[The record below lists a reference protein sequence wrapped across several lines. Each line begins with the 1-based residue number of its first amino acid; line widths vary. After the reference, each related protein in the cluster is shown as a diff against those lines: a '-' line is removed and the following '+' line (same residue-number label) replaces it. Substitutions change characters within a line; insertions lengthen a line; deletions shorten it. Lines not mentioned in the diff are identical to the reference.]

1 MLTIYLIIT
10 AIAFVMLLNIFRGT
24 TEAALVKYTS
34 LVAIAFA
41 WPFVILGLI
50 AEEFGERAKK

>member
-10 AIAFVMLLNIFRGT
+10 AIAFVMLLYIFRGKN
-24 TEAALVKYTS
+24 EVLLVKYAT
-34 LVAIAFA
+34 LAAIAFA
-41 WPFVILGLI
+41 WPFVLLGLM